1 MDIFIL
7 EVVSNRLTVPVKIDG
22 RQQQEEN
29 IGAIEPGSMYST
41 HVGHTRNYKCS
52 ISKKQMRSWVAW
64 YYMETFILIVMSNLL
79 TVPVK
84 IDGRQQH
91 EETRSLLKTGDH
103 ACARIKDKRGI
114 SSAVPSWKTCEA
126 GWRCAL

>member
-7 EVVSNRLTVPVKIDG
+7 ELVSNQLTVPVKIDG

-29 IGAIEPGSMYST
+29 IGTIAMYT
-41 HVGHTRNYKCS
+41 HVGHARDYKCS
-52 ISKKQMRSWVAW
+52 IYKKQTRSWVAW
-64 YYMETFILIVMSNLL
+64 CFMETFILIVMSNPL

-91 EETRSLLKTGDH
+91 EETRSLLKIGDH
-103 ACARIKDKRGI
+103 AHVYDKRGI
-114 SSAVPSWKTCEA
+114 
-126 GWRCAL
+126 